1 MAYKYYG
8 EHKINPSHCEYVKN
22 IYRVSFVSGL
32 IVEIAL
38 NRAEIRELIRN
49 KKVSGY
55 AIIK

>member
-1 MAYKYYG
+1 MLGNK
-8 EHKINPSHCEYVKN
+8 KEYVKN
-22 IYRVSFVSGL
+22 LYRVSSVSGL

-38 NRAEIRELIRN
+38 NRVEIRELIRN

>member
-1 MAYKYYG
+1 MLGNK
-8 EHKINPSHCEYVKN
+8 KEYVKN
-22 IYRVSFVSGL
+22 LYRVSFVSGL

-38 NRAEIRELIRN
+38 SRIEIRELIKN

>member
-1 MAYKYYG
+1 MLGNK
-8 EHKINPSHCEYVKN
+8 KEYVKN

-32 IVEIAL
+32 IVEIVL
-38 NRAEIRELIRN
+38 NRIEIRELIRN

>member
-1 MAYKYYG
+1 MLGNK
-8 EHKINPSHCEYVKN
+8 KEYVKN

-38 NRAEIRELIRN
+38 NRVEIRELIRN
-49 KKVSGY
+49 KQVSGY